1 MLEQNQQTEINV
13 KIMSS
18 KDIWMRQIENETSN
32 LLLQ

>member
-1 MLEQNQQTEINV
+1 MLEQNQQAEINV

-18 KDIWMRQIENETSN
+18 KDIWMRQIETETSN